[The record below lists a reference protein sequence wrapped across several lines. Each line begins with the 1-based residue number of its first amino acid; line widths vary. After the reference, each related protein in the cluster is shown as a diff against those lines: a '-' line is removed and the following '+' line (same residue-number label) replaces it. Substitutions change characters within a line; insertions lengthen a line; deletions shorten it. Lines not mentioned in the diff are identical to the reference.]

1 MDGHRRRMKERFL
14 NGGLDGFADHEVL
27 ELLLFYAIPQRDV
40 NPLAHRLLDR
50 FGSLAGVLDASPEE
64 LAGVEGSGPGTAAL
78 LSLIPALSRR
88 YAISGGSFDGAVTSS
103 ADAGRALL
111 PYFIGE
117 TREVMYAACL
127 DGKRRLIG
135 CKLLDRGGN
144 TGTGVNVRRVVECA
158 IGMRAAAVIVAHNHP
173 SGVAVPSREDR
184 EATLE
189 LKKALALVD
198 VELVDHL
205 VIADG
210 DFVSMADAG
219 MLENDQVPESRRRQ
233 E

>member
-1 MDGHRRRMKERFL
+1 MGGHDGHRRRMKERFL
-14 NGGLDGFADHEVL
+14 KGGLDGFADHEVL

-40 NPLAHRLLDR
+40 NPLAHRLLER

-64 LAGVEGSGPGTAAL
+64 LAAVEGSGESTAAL
-78 LSLIPALSRR
+78 LTLIPALSRR
-88 YAISGGSFDGAVTSS
+88 YAISGRSFEGAIMSS
-103 ADAGRALL
+103 ADAGRVLL
-111 PYFIGE
+111 PYFVGE

-135 CKLLDRGGN
+135 CRTLDRGGN
-144 TGTGVNVRRVVECA
+144 TGTGVNVRKVAECA
-158 IGMRAAAVIVAHNHP
+158 ITMHAAAVIVAHNHP

-184 EATLE
+184 QATME
-189 LKKALALVD
+189 LKRALALVD

-205 VIADG
+205 VVADG

-219 MLENDQVPESRRRQ
+219 MLD
-233 E
+233 

>member
-64 LAGVEGSGPGTAAL
+64 LAGVEGSGPSTAAL

-127 DGKRRLIG
+127 DGKRRLTG